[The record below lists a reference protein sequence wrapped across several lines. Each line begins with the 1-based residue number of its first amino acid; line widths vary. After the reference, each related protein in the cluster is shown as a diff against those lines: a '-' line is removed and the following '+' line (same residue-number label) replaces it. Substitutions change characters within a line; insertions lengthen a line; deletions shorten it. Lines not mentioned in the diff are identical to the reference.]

1 MDIHALT
8 SFFQH
13 IPLDWILIAIFFAL
27 ATFDALRSGV
37 TRAAA
42 LTLALP
48 ITGLF
53 LQYMPNTAYLAV
65 FDKQFSAPVPAA
77 VMSAVV
83 FVILFMLI
91 NRMTDSFGDSGH
103 ILQAALAGAA
113 LTAVV
118 LVVWLEIPALN
129 AVYHFGPQV
138 QTVFGAAYR
147 LWWLLAA
154 YIALAYVRT

>member
-1 MDIHALT
+1 MDIHAVL
-8 SFFQH
+8 SIFQH
-13 IPLDWILIAIFFAL
+13 IPLDWIAIAIFFAL

-48 ITGLF
+48 ITAL
-53 LQYMPNTAYLAV
+53 LIDYMPNTAYLSV
-65 FDKQFSAPVPAA
+65 FAKQFSAPVPAA
-77 VMSAVV
+77 VMAAVT

-103 ILQAALAGAA
+103 ILQAVLAGAA

-118 LVVWLEIPALN
+118 LVVWLEIPALTT
-129 AVYHFGPQV
+129 VYHFGSQV
-138 QTVFGAAYR
+138 QAVFGAAYR

-154 YIALAYVRT
+154 YITLAYVRT